1 MESPDH
7 VEKLNSQVSS
17 IINKAGSFDHS
28 EICTRKY
35 FQIYTAEAK
44 RTDQRFKP
52 LSIQGHILESIYNQ
66 TKCSVTYKN
75 PCFQRD

>member
-17 IINKAGSFDHS
+17 IINKTGSFDYS

-35 FQIYTAEAK
+35 FQTCTAEAK
-44 RTDQRFKP
+44 RTDLRFKP
-52 LSIQGHILESIYNQ
+52 SSIQGHILESIYNQ
-66 TKCSVTYKN
+66 AKCYVTYKN
-75 PCFQRD
+75 PCFQKD